1 MLAPDLTPVAR
12 RAAAGMFGSLA
23 RGLGTRPLHP
33 VGIAFQGEWV
43 LDAPSLAGIELFDRP
58 GRRPALVRFS
68 RGFGLPEPLPEILSL
83 AVKVPDAY
91 GPGRDQDVLM
101 TATGDRPVLRHAFA
115 IGFSHLT
122 CTYSTVFPFSIGGRR
137 MLLGAVPQA
146 RRRVPDAGDLGEL
159 DAVAARGDL
168 ALDLRV
174 ATVGGPWRRVARVE
188 LGRRLD
194 ADAERDLRF
203 NSDNAGGGIAPIGFV
218 NAIRGAAYAAANRER
233 P

>member
-33 VGIAFQGEWV
+33 VGIAFRAEWV
-43 LDAPSLAGIELFDRP
+43 LDAPSLPGVEVFDTP

-68 RGFGLPEPLPEILSL
+68 RGFGLPEPLPEILSV

-101 TATGDRPVLRHAFA
+101 TATGERPVLRHAFA
-115 IGFSHLT
+115 VGFSHLR
-122 CTYSTVFPFSIGGRR
+122 CTYSTVFPFAVGGHR
-137 MLLGAVPQA
+137 MLLGAVPVA
-146 RRRVPDAGDLGEL
+146 GRRAPDAGDLGEL

-168 ALDLRV
+168 ALELRG
-174 ATVGGPWRRVARVE
+174 ATLAGPWRALARIE
-188 LGRRLD
+188 LGSRLD
-194 ADAERDLRF
+194 ADAERELRF
-203 NSDNAGGGIAPIGFV
+203 NSDNAGGGIAPVGFV
-218 NAIRGAAYAAANRER
+218 NAVRGAAYAAANLER